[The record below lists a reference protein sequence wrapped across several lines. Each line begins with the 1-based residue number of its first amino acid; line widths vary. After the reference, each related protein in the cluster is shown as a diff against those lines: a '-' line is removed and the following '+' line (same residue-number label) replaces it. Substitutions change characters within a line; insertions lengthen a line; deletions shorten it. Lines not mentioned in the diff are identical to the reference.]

1 MQRRDRSTR
10 SPDTAPEAVVA
21 AAEPVTVTVARDV
34 RVDRREAFEQWA
46 AEVLGMAA
54 EFPGNLGTSLLRPGP
69 GSTRYHLVYRFA
81 DGESLARWER
91 STERRAALQRVAHLT
106 DRVDYAHVAGLD
118 SFFTAL
124 TPSRPGPRWRM
135 TVLTVAAVF
144 AITLAFQLLVAPHV
158 TSWPM
163 AARLLVSAVVVV
175 VLLGYVVMP
184 LLSRL
189 FRRWLHPSRD

>member
-10 SPDTAPEAVVA
+10 SPGTAPEAVVA
-21 AAEPVTVTVARDV
+21 AAEPITVTVARDV
-34 RVDRREAFEQWA
+34 RVDRRESFEQWA

-91 STERRAALQRVAHLT
+91 STERRAALQRVEQLT

-158 TSWPM
+158 TNWPM

>member
-1 MQRRDRSTR
+1 MQRRNRST
-10 SPDTAPEAVVA
+10 SSHATTPDAVAA

-34 RVDRREAFEQWA
+34 RADRQEAFERWA
-46 AEVLGMAA
+46 AEVLDLAA
-54 EFPGNLGTSLLRPGP
+54 RFRGNLGASLLRPGP

-91 STERRAALQRVAHLT
+91 SAERQAALRRGEDLT

-124 TPSRPGPRWRM
+124 TPSRPGPRWRF
-135 TVLTVAAVF
+135 TVLTVAGVF

-158 TSWPM
+158 SGWPLV
-163 AARLLVSAVVVV
+163 ARLLLSAVVVV

-184 LLSRL
+184 ALSRL
-189 FRRWLHPSRD
+189 FRRWLHPRGR

>member
-1 MQRRDRSTR
+1 M
-10 SPDTAPEAVVA
+10 VA

-34 RVDRREAFEQWA
+34 RADQREAFEAWA
-46 AEVLGMAA
+46 AEVLGLAV

-81 DGESLARWER
+81 DGESLASWER
-91 STERRAALQRVAHLT
+91 STERRAALQRAEHLT

-158 TSWPM
+158 TSWPL

-184 LLSRL
+184 ALSRL
-189 FRRWLHPSRD
+189 FARWLRPSRD